1 MSESVLLTDDEPVDP
16 DDELLVAYLDDELDD
31 AERKAV
37 EKRLVAET
45 EFQRRLQTLQSGWE
59 WLDELPSESTNEKL
73 VESTIELLVADIIPE
88 KKSQAGWVS
97 QHWRHL
103 VFAALL
109 LAGFAAG
116 AIGVSIANRIA
127 LRNDLA
133 ELAIAEDHEAYK
145 LGDNFSFFYQ
155 LAYNPR
161 WQNMIETM
169 EQVGQRE
176 MAPASVVASIPLG
189 DRDAALQSLPTET
202 REKLVVRWEAYRGY
216 SEETKQELRR
226 IAKEVRNAKDSEK
239 LLRTMKAASVWIES
253 VGEELRDDLQS
264 GDEAVRQNAIDLAI
278 DITMND
284 LARDSGKLISEE
296 TSDRIYLWLQWLLTQ
311 RLEQIPGLAA
321 GIERGKAMLKEQGRD
336 EQWAEYFM
344 LRAMVDDRDWR
355 GRGPG
360 FSGFGGG
367 LRMGPGGGGPRGP
380 GNGPPNNGPPNN
392 GPPNNGPPARA
403 DEDDSDVDDH
413 RDPGR
418 RPSPP
423 RIPPVTDRE
432 YQDLKA
438 LLDDQAREDL
448 SALTSLSTELAGEVV
463 AVNDTL
469 RTWTLE
475 ALRRNSPAFQA
486 DESTPLDRYR
496 SREEPDVLDLL
507 PPEEIMKAI
516 YYRPDRRGGRR

>member
-88 KKSQAGWVS
+88 QKSEAGWVS

-103 VFAALL
+103 VFVALL
-109 LAGFAAG
+109 VAGFAAG

-176 MAPASVVASIPLG
+176 MAPASVVASIPLQ

-226 IAKEVRNAKDSEK
+226 IAKEVRDAKDSEK

-264 GDEAVRQNAIDLAI
+264 TDDAVRQNAIDLAI

-296 TSDRIYLWLQWLLTQ
+296 TSDRIYLWLQWLLKE
-311 RLEQIPGLAA
+311 RVEQIPGLAA

-336 EQWAEYFM
+336 DQWAEYFM

-380 GNGPPNNGPPNN
+380 GNGPPG
-392 GPPNNGPPARA
+392 NGPPAPA
-403 DEDDSDVDDH
+403 DEDDSDRDDQ

>member
-31 AERKAV
+31 TERKAV

-59 WLDELPSESTNEKL
+59 WLDELPSESNNEKL

-88 KKSQAGWVS
+88 KKSEAGWVS
-97 QHWRHL
+97 KYWRHL
-103 VFAALL
+103 VFVALVV
-109 LAGFAAG
+109 AGFAAG
-116 AIGVSIANRIA
+116 VIGMSIANRIA

-145 LGDNFSFFYQ
+145 LGDNFSFYYQ

-161 WQNMIETM
+161 WQDMIDTM

-176 MAPASVVASIPLG
+176 MAPASVVASIPLQ

-226 IAKEVRNAKDSEK
+226 IAGEVRNAKDSEK

-264 GDEAVRQNAIDLAI
+264 TDEAVRQNAIDLAI

-296 TSDRIYLWLQWLLTQ
+296 TSDRIYLWLQWLLKERT
-311 RLEQIPGLAA
+311 EQVPGLAA
-321 GIERGKAMLKEQGRD
+321 AIERGKAMLKEQGRD
-336 EQWAEYFM
+336 DQWAEYFM

-380 GNGPPNNGPPNN
+380 GAGPGNGPPSNGPPGN
-392 GPPNNGPPARA
+392 GRPVAA
-403 DEDDSDVDDH
+403 DQDDPDAEDQ

-418 RPSPP
+418 RPAPP
-423 RIPPVTDRE
+423 RIPHVTDRE

-438 LLDDQAREDL
+438 LLDDQARDDL

-516 YYRPDRRGGRR
+516 YYRPDRREGRR

>member
-45 EFQRRLQTLQSGWE
+45 EFQRRLQTLQTGWE
-59 WLDELPSESTNEKL
+59 WLDELPSESNNEKL

-88 KKSQAGWVS
+88 KQSEAGWVS

-103 VFAALL
+103 VFVALL
-109 LAGFAAG
+109 VAGFAAG

-127 LRNDLA
+127 LSNDLA

-176 MAPASVVASIPLG
+176 MAPASVVASIPLQ

-226 IAKEVRNAKDSEK
+226 IANEVRNAKDSEK
-239 LLRTMKAASVWIES
+239 LLQTMKAASVWIES

-264 GDEAVRQNAIDLAI
+264 TDEAVRQNAIDLAI

-296 TSDRIYLWLQWLLTQ
+296 TSDRIYLWLQLLLKE
-311 RLEQIPGLAA
+311 RLEQIPDLAA
-321 GIERGKAMLKEQGRD
+321 GIERGKAMLQEQGRD
-336 EQWAEYFM
+336 DQWAEYFM

-355 GRGPG
+355 GRG
-360 FSGFGGG
+360 SGSSAFGGG
-367 LRMGPGGGGPRGP
+367 LRMGLGGGGPRGP
-380 GNGPPNNGPPNN
+380 GGGGPGNGR
-392 GPPNNGPPARA
+392 PAPAAA
-403 DEDDSDVDDH
+403 DASGGGDQ

-418 RPSPP
+418 RPPPP

-448 SALTSLSTELAGEVV
+448 SALTSLSTELAGDVV

-475 ALRRNSPAFQA
+475 SLRRNSPAFQA

-496 SREEPDVLDLL
+496 AREEPDVLDLL

-516 YYRPDRRGGRR
+516 YYRPDRRRGRR